1 MRYDWGPV
9 AWWGV
14 TDWWRHGPPRDVV
27 LGSYVVFAAP
37 LGRRGDRVACSGGS
51 GGGLAG
57 FSVPS
62 APDYSFYSGIWGM
75 GRYTASCWAAFVPLG
90 VWLSR
95 RPLLQTP
102 VVVSFALLQGMMF
115 FLVQHQFGIL

>member
-1 MRYDWGPV
+1 MM
-9 AWWGV
+9 
-14 TDWWRHGPPRDVV
+14 
-27 LGSYVVFAAP
+27 GSYVVFALPFIAAAIASII
-37 LGRRGDRVACSGGS
+37 RRKWWE
-51 GGGLAG
+51 LAG
-57 FSVPS
+57 FSVPM
-62 APDYSFYSGIWGM
+62 FLVLFHSGIWGM

-102 VVVSFALLQGMMF
+102 VVASFALLQGMMF